1 MIKTDLIFEP
11 YNNVLD
17 INSHPDIDYSN
28 AQYGISFVN
37 TIDDPDLLLSPDEK
51 IRAVHA
57 NGELEELLQYD
68 YLSIAQGEMPTK
80 YGVYEVK
87 VNLEGYSDPHHK
99 IITCQML
106 FNRIQGNIRG
116 IVKMLNEKFNEPRD
130 KIDDPKKVQLIR
142 KRTAMWDIE
151 LIRNK
156 QRYEIYKTEKQC
168 TT

>member
-11 YNNVLD
+11 YHNKLD
-17 INSHPDIDYSN
+17 INSHPDIDYYY
-28 AQYGISFVN
+28 AQQGISFVN

-51 IRAVHA
+51 IWAVHA
-57 NGELEELLQYD
+57 NGELEDIFNYD
-68 YLSIAQGEMPTK
+68 YLTIAQGEMPAK

-106 FNRIQGNIRG
+106 FNRIQGSIRG
-116 IVKMLNEKFNEPRD
+116 IVKMLHEKFNEPRD
-130 KIDDPKKVQLIR
+130 KIDDPARVQEIR
-142 KRTAMWDIE
+142 KEKAIGDIE

-156 QRYEIYKTEKQC
+156 QRYKIYKNEKQC

>member
-1 MIKTDLIFEP
+1 MIKTNLIFEP
-11 YNNVLD
+11 YQNMLN
-17 INSHPDIDYSN
+17 IYSHPNIDYSY
-28 AQYGISFVN
+28 AQNGISFVN

-51 IRAVHA
+51 IHAVHA
-57 NGELEELLQYD
+57 DGELEELFQYD
-68 YLSIAQGEMPTK
+68 YLCIAQGDLPTK

-87 VNLEGYSDPHHK
+87 VNLEGYSEPHHK

-116 IVKMLNEKFNEPRD
+116 IVKMLHEKFNEPKD
-130 KIDDPKKVQLIR
+130 KKDDPKRVQKIR
-142 KRTAMWDIE
+142 KEKAMWDNE

-156 QRYEIYKTEKQC
+156 QRHEIYKTQKQC